1 MSRRIVILSS
11 TDEFVVSVRTERDS
25 DCSFRQQS
33 ARNEEFCGTLS
44 KSLVLSSFADAVKI
58 PRTTT
63 ILQKLPPEI
72 EFLPPPPRYVPK
84 LCTDILYLYSGDMLP
99 KDERQVID
107 QAIERNRGSEGQ
119 AARRKTVC
127 EKLDWSCIEA
137 FSPEEKAWVRVYG
150 NEVLNTE
157 PLRRLRFQRFYAVN
171 SVKLAYFKTSGISL
185 SELSEIFAH
194 LSPELM
200 QRMARILGE
209 ALSAKNEYE
218 GRLWLDQQRLSEAEW
233 IANWQVLQ
241 RRMPPDFKAEAMKT
255 KSTTDVAAKVKESYP
270 ALNPTAIR
278 LWLYFWQRQGKLL
291 KAV

>member
-1 MSRRIVILSS
+1 MQITRAI
-11 TDEFVVSVRTERDS
+11 
-25 DCSFRQQS
+25 
-33 ARNEEFCGTLS
+33 
-44 KSLVLSSFADAVKI
+44 
-58 PRTTT
+58 TT
-63 ILQKLPPEI
+63 LQKLPPEI
-72 EFLPPPPRYVPK
+72 EFLPPPPSYVPK

-127 EKLDWSCIEA
+127 EKLDWSCVEA
-137 FSPEEKAWVRVYG
+137 FSLEEKAWVRVYG
-150 NEVLNTE
+150 NKVLNTE
-157 PLRRLRFQRFYAVN
+157 PFRRLRFQRFYAVN

-233 IANWQVLQ
+233 VANWQVLQ
-241 RRMPPDFKAEAMKT
+241 HRMPPEFKAEAMKV
-255 KSTTDVAAKVKESYP
+255 KSTIDIAAKAKESYP

-278 LWLYFWQRQGKLL
+278 LWLFFWQRQGKLL
-291 KAV
+291 RAV

>member
-1 MSRRIVILSS
+1 MQITRAI
-11 TDEFVVSVRTERDS
+11 
-25 DCSFRQQS
+25 
-33 ARNEEFCGTLS
+33 
-44 KSLVLSSFADAVKI
+44 
-58 PRTTT
+58 TT
-63 ILQKLPPEI
+63 LQKLPPEI
-72 EFLPPPPRYVPK
+72 EFLPPPPSYVPK

-107 QAIERNRGSEGQ
+107 QAIERNRGSEGL

-157 PLRRLRFQRFYAVN
+157 PLRRLRFQRFFSVN
-171 SVKLAYFKTSGISL
+171 SVMLTCFKRSGISL
-185 SELSEIFAH
+185 LELSEIFTH
-194 LSPELM
+194 QSPELM
-200 QRMARILGE
+200 QRMGGVLGE

-241 RRMPPDFKAEAMKT
+241 HRMPPEFKVEAMKA
-255 KSTTDVAAKVKESYP
+255 KSEIDVAAKAKVTYP

-278 LWLYFWQRQGKLL
+278 LWLFFWQRQGKLL
-291 KAV
+291 RAV

>member
-1 MSRRIVILSS
+1 
-11 TDEFVVSVRTERDS
+11 
-25 DCSFRQQS
+25 
-33 ARNEEFCGTLS
+33 
-44 KSLVLSSFADAVKI
+44 
-58 PRTTT
+58 
-63 ILQKLPPEI
+63 
-72 EFLPPPPRYVPK
+72 
-84 LCTDILYLYSGDMLP
+84 MLLD
-99 KDERQVID
+99 DERLLID
-107 QAIERNRGSEGQ
+107 QAITQCQVS
-119 AARRKTVC
+119 RRKTVRD
-127 EKLDWSCIEA
+127 ELDWSCVEA
-137 FSPEEKAWVRVYG
+137 FSLEEKAWVRVYG
-150 NEVLNTE
+150 NKVLNTE
-157 PLRRLRFQRFYAVN
+157 PFRRLRFQRFYSVN

-241 RRMPPDFKAEAMKT
+241 HRMPPEFKAEAMKA
-255 KSTTDVAAKVKESYP
+255 KSTTDVAAKAKESYP

-278 LWLYFWQRQGKLL
+278 LWLFFWQRQGKLL